1 MSGSITHYCD
11 SSTID
16 SRQLRNGQDS
26 IDCQYGCF
34 GTITQMPYFCTSFSD
49 ATVEDWTFGENQLVY
64 NFAFAAGN
72 VLTIGTTGRDWISP
86 FSSDWNVSTTFSLM
100 IRNDTGRINSTPR
113 SITSPVIRLQE
124 GCNHSIILAVSDPD
138 GDIVRCRWGQGRECA
153 GICGGFPGAYLY
165 YNTCTIEYQ
174 ADRGARY
181 WAAAVM
187 IEDFLPESSV
197 PLSSVALQFLVLVV
211 SSTEPCSQKP
221 RFVQPT
227 LRRGSCVAIPPE
239 TTFVTQLI
247 ADVGDGSDASI
258 MELQVVP
265 PIGTR
270 VGELTQISASNN
282 SYVNV
287 TWTPTANQQNQTHL
301 LCFIAVRSDSLA
313 SDQVCIDLLPGYFPP
328 APIQM
333 TAVPNQQLVH
343 PSNTTWRITFDMAIK
358 RPSLAAYIRFFEY
371 HTEDEI
377 YSIDASISQSQ
388 DLEVMFEEPNEISI
402 TPNFLFEEKT
412 RFYITFDRG
421 VVKGTE
427 ECGPEN
433 EPLVDKNFWTFE
445 TMDVTPPSITFLE
458 NPLLTNANVSFSWE
472 SNENVTWECVLVQ
485 SAIESA
491 INCSDAYWRQ
501 YSLIEGPYTLIVRAT
516 DEAGNTATVA
526 HMFEVD
532 LTPPTV
538 DLITTPSIVSNEQA
552 GTFTFSCNETCSFEC
567 QFLSINTTQEISSPC
582 NDGSFVTPTLQSNT
596 QYTLIVT
603 PTDQVGNTGQG
614 ASFTWETD
622 FDDPQIFGI
631 QNISISCTQTDP
643 EYTGQPQ
650 IMDNRPERVSLMYSD
665 YQNGCFIRRTWTA
678 TDRAGNTAQMIQI
691 INLEFSPTVSLLP
704 QVDLPCD
711 STSTSSEVSN
721 STAYAQNPCGLPLQL
736 IYEDSEYIC
745 PGTFARNWT
754 ANVCGNSANASQI
767 VRSYDLCPPHACGRN
782 ESTPRGI
789 CSLGQCQCNQPWY
802 GENCSALIYEPVA
815 HPINNSILIEAEE
828 YMATVALSQGTPPF
842 TWLLISG
849 PEDLLVDQYTGR
861 VMWNRA
867 QPGNHS
873 IVVQIEN
880 EIGSTQVEWS
890 LLVTPGYNAS
900 LLPISPSIF
909 PYVQPVVLQGY
920 VEYETDYVYQGDALP
935 INIDIFSD
943 ETVKTLRTYTT
954 INNSFSLTFYPLS
967 TEYGTYTAGARHPN
981 SMQLFPQVEWG
992 ILGMRSESQTI
1003 TLNGE
1008 AIRDFENTFY
1018 NATVIYNDGPGP
1030 LNGLTATPMLPDT
1043 RDVSVEIFLRGSPSN
1058 RTLEPG
1064 EQLFMDIRVV
1074 TSRLLNGLFLV
1085 SVEALEGTA
1094 LQLVAS
1100 LRIEPLLPSLSIN
1113 PPVLA
1118 ARIVQGRSK
1127 VFQFNV
1133 TNFGRA
1139 TANNVQSIIPD
1150 NEFISFISFGNTQ
1163 PREGNLRLESGESA
1177 LLSILIQTP
1186 ANQQLGEIDTTIIIT
1201 SNEAYT
1207 SLPITLIVSSDSLM
1221 NLTVV
1226 VEDEYTYFA
1235 SGQPLVSDAVV
1246 TLINYDRNLRLT
1258 QSTDLGNGITEFINI
1273 YEDRYEMIVEAPS
1286 HRSLRQIIV
1295 TSVESPEVTV
1305 FIERQTVTYT
1315 WSVTPITFQDVYSIS
1330 IEASFETRV
1339 PIPVVTVTPN
1349 EINLLELEADPLNS
1363 FQLNITNHGL
1373 IRADNVEIQFPNH
1386 PFLEFSTNTQYLGNL
1401 EPLSS
1406 VIVSINSTRRSLQK
1420 RNALNNLG
1428 NDLANAVNWAVYVID
1443 VVHSYVCNEPQL
1455 RKTPVVLKQPTIC
1468 DNQLDQPI
1476 AFSPGSGSGNVD
1488 GTAYYRPV
1496 NPGGGYNPGS
1506 AFGFDLGRPG
1516 DIPRVPSFSFL
1527 GYSSEPQPVFCNPC
1541 VSGIIGCLAPSP
1553 LELVFKNLP
1562 LAGCIP
1568 LILKGTAPTSSALN
1582 AAKWLQCTVGNPLTG
1597 LALCAYENG
1606 LYDTCTSS
1614 RSSNQ
1619 NKRNIRRSVNEVIE
1633 ALYPIHQSI
1642 ALGTEVLGDEVWISV
1657 GDPRW
1662 LSTILRPTMA
1672 DESETGVFISPAEL
1686 SAILAAP
1693 PPNGTT
1699 TEMVANMV
1707 QRINNTL
1714 FGWNSGQLE
1723 PVDGSNIA
1731 SFSTV
1736 QEFAQNID
1744 TYNDIAVDK
1753 GFSSYIDAYNFAS
1766 GQINQIS
1773 DLEEEAGVCA
1783 VVRIRIQQELA
1794 ITREAFLARLQ
1805 IENMEDS
1812 PLEQLNIEIII
1823 TDLITGELST
1833 SLFSIGNGSLTGS
1846 LSTIINDKWLLP
1858 SDAIG
1863 AVEWL
1868 IIPYSEAA
1876 PDSNRIYNVGGSLNY
1891 IVGGENITFPLSPT
1905 PITVM
1910 PDPSL
1915 LVHYFW
1921 ERYVVAD
1928 NPLTDVVEP
1937 SVPFTLGVAV
1947 KNAGYGTAYSLQ
1959 ISSAQPEIID
1969 NERGLL
1975 ISFMIIGANIGG
1987 ERASPSL
1994 TVRFG
1999 DLAPN
2004 TTTVARWY
2012 MISSL
2017 QGEFMGYSAT
2027 FENMNPFG
2035 DPKLS
2040 VLDDLQIHELI
2051 RNVVIYTSN
2060 EDDGIPDFLVNDR
2073 DDYLAYPDA
2082 LYSSK
2087 TLQQYNVSAGIVLSV
2102 SMNSENFMVSSL
2114 VVRTLT
2120 NSTGWVYYRYED
2132 TQGILNGTASSVNG
2146 TKREG
2151 NQTVIL
2157 PSENSWITR
2166 DRDEASETETFYL
2179 HILDYVEVTDEVVFI
2194 LDPCTVDCPTIDLP
2208 FTRPTVKR
2216 ELIS

>member
-1 MSGSITHYCD
+1 MA
-11 SSTID
+11 
-16 SRQLRNGQDS
+16 
-26 IDCQYGCF
+26 YGCI
-34 GTITQMPYFCTSFSD
+34 GYSIAD
-49 ATVEDWTFGENQLVY
+49 DWTLGDNWRKIVS
-64 NFAFAAGN
+64 
-72 VLTIGTTGRDWISP
+72 D
-86 FSSDWNVSTTFSLM
+86 FSALADRTVTVGFNSQRWMEPILGSFNISTTFSIR
-100 IRNDTGRINSTPR
+100 IRNDTGHINSSPR
-113 SITSPVIRLQE
+113 SMPVPIVRVQE
-124 GCNHSIILAVSDPD
+124 GCNHTIALPVSDPD
-138 GDIVRCRWGQGRECA
+138 NDIIRCRWAEGSECA
-153 GICGGFPGAYLY
+153 NGCNRFPGAELHS
-165 YNTCTIEYQ
+165 NSCTIQYEANMGTGYKV
-174 ADRGARY
+174 
-181 WAAAVM
+181 AAIM
-187 IEDFLPESSV
+187 IEDFIPESSE
-197 PLSSVALQFLVLVV
+197 PLSIVALQFLVLVY
-211 SSTEPCSQKP
+211 SSDELCLQKP
-221 RFVQPT
+221 VFIRPT
-227 LRRGSCVAIPPE
+227 ILHGSCVAIPPG
-239 TTFVTQLI
+239 TTFATQLV
-247 ADVGDGSDASI
+247 AESGRHSGSDVSI
-258 MELQVVP
+258 MEIKIVTPLN
-265 PIGTR
+265 TT
-270 VGELTQISASNN
+270 VGELMQISDSNRY
-282 SYVNV
+282 YVNV
-287 TWTPTANQQNQTHL
+287 TWIPSVSQENLTRLFCFTA
-301 LCFIAVRSDSLA
+301 VGSDRLA
-313 SDQVCIDLLPGYFPP
+313 SDQTCIDLLPGYYPP
-328 APIQM
+328 VPIQE
-333 TAVPNQQLVH
+333 TALPNQELVH
-343 PSNTTWRITFDMAIK
+343 PSNTTWHIRFDTDIE
-358 RPSLAAYIRFFEY
+358 RPSVEAYVIFNDFISE
-371 HTEDEI
+371 EEV
-377 YSIDASISQSQ
+377 YSIDVSQSP
-388 DLEVMFEEPNEISI
+388 EVTFELPNEISI
-402 TPNFLFEEKT
+402 TPNFTFEEKT
-412 RFYITFDRG
+412 KFYITFTRG
-421 VVKGTE
+421 VVQGLE
-427 ECGPEN
+427 QCGPGN
-433 EPLVDKNFWTFE
+433 ELVIDKNFWTFE
-445 TMDVTPPSITFLE
+445 TMDLTPPIITFLL
-458 NPLLTNANVSFSWE
+458 NPSVSNTNVSFAWE
-472 SNENVTWECVLVQ
+472 SDENVTWECVLVNDTND
-485 SAIESA
+485 SES
-491 INCSDAYWRQ
+491 IVNCSEAYWMG
-501 YSLIEGPYTLIVRAT
+501 YGFNEGIYHLKVSAT
-516 DEAGNTATVA
+516 DEAGNTAIATHTV
-526 HMFEVD
+526 EVD
-532 LTPPTV
+532 LTPPASAT
-538 DLITTPSIVSNEQA
+538 ITSKPRAISNQRNSIL
-552 GTFTFSCNETCSFEC
+552 TFSCIEICSFEC
-567 QFLSINTTQEISSPC
+567 RFVANMTQESLLAC
-582 NDGSFVTPTLQSNT
+582 NDGIFFASFLQSSTN
-596 QYTLIVT
+596 YTLFIVT
-603 PTDQVGNTGQG
+603 IDQAGNRGE
-614 ASFTWETD
+614 SVSYTWQTD
-622 FDDPQIFGI
+622 FESPRIFGI
-631 QNISISCTQTDP
+631 WNTIAMCNYTSPESTGQAQVVDNSPGNISLTYNDV
-643 EYTGQPQ
+643 
-650 IMDNRPERVSLMYSD
+650 NF
-665 YQNGCFIRRTWTA
+665 GCFIRRTWIA
-678 TDRAGNTAQMIQI
+678 IDIAGNVAQLVQNID
-691 INLEFSPTVSLLP
+691 LEYSPVVTLLP
-704 QVDLPCD
+704 QVAIPCD
-711 STSTSSEVSN
+711 STAPPLSVSDS
-721 STAYAQNPCGLPLQL
+721 STAYAPNPCGLPLQ
-736 IYEDSEYIC
+736 ITYEDSEYIC
-745 PGTFARNWT
+745 PGTFMRNWMV
-754 ANVCGNSANASQI
+754 NVCGNSANASQI

-802 GENCSALIYEPVA
+802 GENCSGLIYEPVA

-849 PEDLLVDQYTGR
+849 PEGLLVDQYTGQ

-981 SMQLFPQVEWG
+981 SMQSFPQVEWG
-992 ILGMRSESQTI
+992 ILGMWSESQTI

-1085 SVEALEGTA
+1085 SVEALEGTT

-1139 TANNVQSIIPD
+1139 TANNVQSVIPD

-1330 IEASFETRV
+1330 IEASFEMRV
-1339 PIPVVTVTPN
+1339 PVPVVTVTPN

-1386 PFLEFSTNTQYLGNL
+1386 PFWEFSTNTQYLGNL

-1568 LILKGTAPTSSALN
+1568 LILKGTTPTSSALN

-1619 NKRNIRRSVNEVIE
+1619 NKRNVRRSVNEVIE

-1672 DESETGVFISPAEL
+1672 DESETGVLISPAEL

-1693 PPNGTT
+1693 LPNGTT

-1736 QEFAQNID
+1736 QELAQNID

-1846 LSTIINDKWLLP
+1846 LSTSINDKWLLP

-1891 IVGGENITFPLSPT
+1891 IVGGENITVPLSPT

-1928 NPLTDVVEP
+1928 NPFTDVVEP

-2027 FENMNPFG
+2027 FENMNPLG

-2102 SMNSENFMVSSL
+2102 SMNSENFMASSL

-2151 NQTVIL
+2151 NQTVVL

-2179 HILDYVEVTDEVVFI
+2179 HILDYVEVTDEIVFI